1 MRIIPA
7 IDILNGACVRL
18 SEGKYDSAKTYYT
31 NPVEVAQD
39 WESKGCQ
46 YLHVVDLDGAKG
58 KGIQNGEI
66 VREICEKTNL
76 VIDFGGGVKTKADV
90 EFVLSKGVKQVT
102 VGSLAVKNPEVF
114 KSWIAEF
121 GADKFILGAD
131 CKDGKIAVQGWT
143 EETDLSVFD
152 FIDYYNRQGIENV
165 VCTDISKD
173 GMLQGPSL
181 DLYREILKQK
191 PKLNLIAS
199 GGVSS
204 MEDLKALEELGC
216 EGAIVGKAIYEGKID
231 INELFAL
238 C

>member
-18 SEGKYDSAKTYYT
+18 SEGKYDTAKTYYA
-31 NPVEVAQD
+31 NPVEVAQN
-39 WESKGCQ
+39 WEGKGCQ

-66 VREICEKTNL
+66 VREICDKTNL

-102 VGSLAVKNPEVF
+102 VGSLAVKNPEEF
-114 KSWIAEF
+114 KSWISEF

-131 CKDGKIAVQGWT
+131 CRDGKIAVQGWT
-143 EETDLSVFD
+143 EETNLSVFD
-152 FIDYYNRQGIENV
+152 FIDYFSRQGINNV

-181 DLYREILKQK
+181 DLYREILKRF

-204 MEDLKALEELGC
+204 LEDLKALEEIGC